1 MNPWKSLTGLASW
14 SMRVAI
20 MLVIFA
26 QFFSTFMNFNL
37 SSLSFFMAAGFVVF
51 GVLLF
56 VGGFLSKHSLTV
68 IAALV
73 LLVLSGLQAYWSFN
87 GITGA
92 FAQWLLMAAVSLY
105 FVTNG
110 NK

>member
-1 MNPWKSLTGLASW
+1 MNPWKSLTGLSSW
-14 SMRVAI
+14 LMRVAM
-20 MLVIFA
+20 MLAIFA
-26 QFFSTFMNFNL
+26 LFFNSFMNFNL
-37 SSLSFFMAAGFVVF
+37 SSLSFFIAAGFVVF

-68 IAALV
+68 IAGLV
-73 LLVLSGLQAYWSFN
+73 IFILCGLQAYWSFN
-87 GITGA
+87 GITNA
-92 FAQWLLMAAVSLY
+92 FAQYLVMGSVALF